1 MTHDDHGL
9 DLLHRLQC
17 DTDDD
22 EQGRTAEV
30 DTLDMRCRSN
40 HIRED
45 GDKGQEHGARQR
57 DTRQDMIQIICGRLT
72 GADARDEAAVFL
84 QIVRHIRDLYGNSR
98 VEIREEDDQPDV
110 ERRLQR
116 LAPLEV
122 AGHRLDPGHIDE
134 LGHGHREHQHG

>member
-1 MTHDDHGL
+1 
-9 DLLHRLQC
+9 
-17 DTDDD
+17 
-22 EQGRTAEV
+22 
-30 DTLDMRCRSN
+30 
-40 HIRED
+40 
-45 GDKGQEHGARQR
+45 
-57 DTRQDMIQIICGRLT
+57 MIQIICGRLT

-122 AGHRLDPGHIDE
+122 AGHRLDPGHVDE
-134 LGHGHREHQHG
+134 LGHSHREHQHG